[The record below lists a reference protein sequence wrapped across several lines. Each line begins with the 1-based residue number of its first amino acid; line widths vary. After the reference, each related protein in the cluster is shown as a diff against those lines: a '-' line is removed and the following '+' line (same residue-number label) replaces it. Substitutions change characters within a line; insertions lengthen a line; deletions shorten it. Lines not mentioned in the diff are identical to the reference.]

1 MVKEK
6 AQTTKEENIFA
17 NRKYIRAVGRRKS
30 SSAQVKI
37 FGDGKGII
45 LINRLPLKK
54 YFGHFELEAVAV
66 APLEAVGKMKDW
78 DVSVI
83 VKGGGKRGQSG
94 AMRLGLARAL
104 VLSDEKLK
112 ATFRKLGFMT
122 VDSRVKERKKPGLKG
137 ARRAPQWA
145 KR

>member
-6 AQTTKEENIFA
+6 PQPIKEENIFA

-30 SSAQVKI
+30 STAQVKI
-37 FGDGKGII
+37 FGNGSGAV
-45 LINRLPLKK
+45 LVNRQALKK

-66 APLEAVGKMKDW
+66 APLEALGKAKDW
-78 DVSVI
+78 DVSVT
-83 VKGGGKRGQSG
+83 VKGGGKRGQAG
-94 AMRLGLARAL
+94 AMRLGIARAL

-112 ATFRKLGFMT
+112 PTLRKLGYMT
-122 VDSRVKERKKPGLKG
+122 VDARVKERKKPGLKG

-145 KR
+145 

>member
-6 AQTTKEENIFA
+6 PQPTKEENIFA

-30 SSAQVKI
+30 STAQVKI
-37 FGDGKGII
+37 FGNGKGTV

-66 APLEAVGKMKDW
+66 APLEAVGKAKDW
-78 DVSVI
+78 DVAVT
-83 VKGGGKRGQSG
+83 VKGGGKRGQAG
-94 AMRLGLARAL
+94 AMRLGIARAL

-112 ATFRKLGFMT
+112 PTLRKLGYMT
-122 VDSRVKERKKPGLKG
+122 VDARVKERKKPGLKG